1 MLRKILCIICPI
13 AFLIMTPVFL
23 DKYLDEKIDNLL
35 VQKDTSAIN
44 REYGSIYKGR
54 GKKFNDYAV
63 ENGDVMLQGSSELGS
78 PVSQVPAN
86 FFPIDGMDPLITSG
100 RAYAQHINQLSVLGS
115 EDNTDKE
122 RKVALM
128 LSLQW
133 FDQKGGIDPGSFQAN
148 FAPVQFYSLLAN
160 DKISDENKMKY
171 AERVETLLDSS
182 QQFTPEK
189 LYAKLYTSD
198 GFVDKVAR
206 VVFYPYFTGRKVIV
220 DLKDKGLL
228 YKKLKELPNKENVTA
243 RTVDW
248 DEESKKAQ
256 SEAEAKTTN
265 NDFYVYDSY
274 YDTYL
279 RNGLESFKDSKSDI
293 KLMESKE
300 FDDYQLYLD
309 ICKDLG
315 IEPYIIIMP
324 TNGRWYDYTGL
335 SKEDRDE
342 FYDKVE
348 EMAEE
353 KGFEVLNLKDEEYTP
368 YFMCDV
374 MHLGTKGWLKVDK
387 EIYEHFKEQ

>member
-133 FDQKGGIDPGSFQAN
+133 FDQKDGIDPGSFQAN